1 VTIQHPTLPRPT
13 TAVAPTLSWDAP
25 APGAYTRTLRFGEWI
40 SEPVTPLFESWLLTR
55 MEDGLH
61 GILRRELGQRIAR
74 PYHVVVNGWY
84 FYTINWATPG
94 AMVRNLP
101 TILLH
106 AIRQP
111 RRVTGAIPPLVRFSV
126 PLFERDWREDLQP
139 RYRAAVARA
148 EASVET
154 IPVAELPALI
164 DELADLAGEYF
175 TSIAALGGA
184 AYKMELNLARA
195 YRRQLGDSLGRSHL
209 SLVSGFDAPANPSRH
224 AVTSLDWWFAP
235 SPDGGSAVRPAG
247 DHARLVA
254 ARQAAEV
261 AAFEALAGSPR
272 RLAKFR
278 ALLAETQR
286 LVPIREEQAREW
298 TLPWPVLRRAVQR
311 IGEALVAAGVISRPD
326 DVFFL
331 SRSEVMGA
339 LRGERPPAT
348 SDPSG
353 RRATWERQRG
363 LLAPMTVGRV
373 NPFLQRLWE
382 SFPRLLGAVRSERAI
397 VSGTPAS
404 PGRATGA
411 VRVIHGPDQFDELEP
426 GEILVAPITAPAW
439 TPLFIR
445 AAAVVTDVGNAAA
458 HASIIARE
466 YGIPAVV
473 GCVDATVRLRTGMR
487 VTVDGGTGNVEPE
500 QA

>member
-1 VTIQHPTLPRPT
+1 MTIEQSTVVQST
-13 TAVAPTLSWDAP
+13 AAVAATVSWEAP

-61 GILRRELGQRIAR
+61 EILRRELGQRIAR

-84 FYTINWATPG
+84 FYTINWASPG
-94 AMVRNLP
+94 AMARNLP
-101 TILLH
+101 SILVH

-148 EASVET
+148 EARVET
-154 IPVAELPALI
+154 LPVAELPALI

-175 TSIAALGGA
+175 TSIAAFAGA
-184 AYKMELNLARA
+184 AYKMEMNLARS

-209 SLVSGFDAPANPSRH
+209 VLVSGFEPPANPARH

-235 SPDGGSAVRPAG
+235 APDGGSAVRPAG

-254 ARQAAEV
+254 ARQAAEA
-261 AAFEALAGSPR
+261 AAFDALAGSPR
-272 RLAKFR
+272 RLEKFKR
-278 ALLAETQR
+278 LLAETQR
-286 LVPIREEQAREW
+286 LVPLREEQVREW

-311 IGEALVAAGVISRPD
+311 IGEDLAAAGLISQLD

-331 SRSEVMGA
+331 TRFEAIGA
-339 LRGERPPAT
+339 LRGERLPA
-348 SDPSG
+348 SADPSA
-353 RRATWERQRG
+353 RSATWERQRG
-363 LLAPMTVGRV
+363 LMAPMTVGRV
-373 NPFLQRLWE
+373 SPFLQRLWE
-382 SFPRLLGAVRSERAI
+382 SFPRLLGAVRSETAI

-411 VRVIHGPDQFDELEP
+411 VRVIHRPEQFDELEP

-439 TPLFIR
+439 TPLFTR

-473 GCVDATVRLRTGMR
+473 GCVDATVRLHTGMR

-500 QA
+500 